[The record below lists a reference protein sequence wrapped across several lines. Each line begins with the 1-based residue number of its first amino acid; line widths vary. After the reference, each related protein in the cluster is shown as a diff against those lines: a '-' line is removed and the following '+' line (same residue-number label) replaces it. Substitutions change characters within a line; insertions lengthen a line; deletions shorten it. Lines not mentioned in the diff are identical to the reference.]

1 MKNES
6 SRNDSVVQTNARAE
20 TSAANASAASAKDAA
35 ASRCVRLGLAA
46 TLGASLVLFLPDIQ
60 HAQQRYHEP
69 AVKVTGVEASGNTV
83 SIKADGSLNRAQT
96 WQDPEGFHVM
106 LVNGQAEMAGPSHG
120 VKVRRVSNTLELV
133 VPVRQGASVTVEPRG
148 DRLDLVV
155 RGGDGG
161 ALTVEEFPTAPRA
174 APADG

>member
-6 SRNDSVVQTNARAE
+6 SRNDSVVQTNARAKS
-20 TSAANASAASAKDAA
+20 SAASANASTAPAKDAA

-60 HAQQRYHEP
+60 HAPQRYPEP
-69 AVKVTGVEASGNTV
+69 AGKVTGVEASGNTI

-133 VPVRQGASVTVEPRG
+133 VPVRQGASVTVGPRG
-148 DRLDLVV
+148 TPPNLAVS
-155 RGGDGG
+155 
-161 ALTVEEFPTAPRA
+161 A
-174 APADG
+174 